1 MSFDDC
7 ATSYIAAHRAGWRN
21 VKHATQWT
29 NTINTYC
36 SPVFGKLPV
45 RLVDVG
51 LVMEVI
57 EPLWTTK
64 PETAGRL
71 RGRIERILDW
81 AKVRGFRDGDNPARW
96 RGRCRAPRAS
106 RCARDRSRRQAL
118 PRPTKGRGMR
128 PRGGLGAGSEG
139 CARPTVRRPVRPLTR
154 WCEYNGN
161 IARQNG
167 VPLNLGRGARD

>member
-118 PRPTKGRGMR
+118 PRPTKGRGTR
-128 PRGGLGAGSEG
+128 HAEAWGPVARAAPGRRCGA
-139 CARPTVRRPVRPLTR
+139 RRPDEPTKL
-154 WCEYNGN
+154 ESE
-161 IARQNG
+161 QF
-167 VPLNLGRGARD
+167 